1 MSNLGLVA
9 LNAAVE
15 QMKVEERQERPP
27 FSKDGKNLS
36 SEPLIDGSSA
46 SVAARLGWTVGQ
58 RDMVLKMSLDGKSLA
73 EIRSETGKPAVEIAR
88 VLLLNVRRKR
98 EISSRR
104 IPEELVLKMSALL
117 KEGFKAQVVAE
128 IFNADGVRSASGKP
142 WTKSMIN
149 SLLYRRHKMNHKNK
163 AVS

>member
-1 MSNLGLVA
+1 MGVAA

-36 SEPLIDGSSA
+36 SEPLSDVSSA
-46 SVAARLGWTVGQ
+46 SIAARLGWTVGQ
-58 RDMVLKMSLDGKSLA
+58 RDMCLKMSLDGKSLA
-73 EIRSETGKPAVEIAR
+73 EIKAETGKPAVEIAR
-88 VLLLNVRRKR
+88 VLLLNVKR
-98 EISSRR
+98 SRVLESKR

-128 IFNADGVRSASGKP
+128 IFNVDGVRSASGRP

-149 SLLYRRHKMNHKNK
+149 SAVYRRHKMNHKNK
-163 AVS
+163 GVSS